1 MELKKEIFREYDIRG
16 IYNKELD
23 ETTAYLIGKAYGTKL
38 RQLNKK
44 ETVVAYDNRLS
55 SVILEE
61 NLVKG
66 LIETGITV
74 KRLGL
79 ATTPMCYFAANF
91 YGTNASMMIT
101 ASHNPKEYNGFKF
114 SYNGIHNAYG
124 DSVKEIYDIIQS
136 NNFEKGNG
144 IVEDVDITIPYTHL
158 LLDKIELGKRPIKV
172 VYDCGNGTTSVIADQ
187 IFANLTVESI
197 PLFNTSDGTFPNHH
211 PDPCVYENLTKLKE
225 TVLETGADLGI
236 GYDGDGDRVGFI
248 DNLGNM
254 IETDKFM
261 IIIWR
266 HLYNK
271 VENKKALFDVKC
283 TKALED
289 ELEKLGITPIEYRTG
304 NSYTRAATSEGNFPF
319 GGELSGHVYF
329 RDKFPGYDDGIYAG
343 IRLIELLSHTD
354 KPLNTLLDGIN
365 KYYSTEELKVT
376 VEDEIK
382 FEIIEKMKQYCLSKK
397 YYFLTIDG
405 VKAKFEDGFAL
416 VRASNTGPNITMR
429 FEATTEK
436 RLKELQDEFT
446 KELNRVI
453 KEQQNL
459 NY

>member
-16 IYNKELD
+16 VYGQELD
-23 ETTAYLIGKAYGTKL
+23 EGTAYLIGKAYGTKL
-38 RQLNKK
+38 RELNKK

-55 SVILEE
+55 SPILEE

-66 LIETGITV
+66 LLETGIDV
-74 KRLGL
+74 LRMGL
-79 ATTPMCYFAANF
+79 ATTPMCYFAANY

-124 DSVKEIYDIIQS
+124 AAVKEIYEIIT
-136 NNFEKGNG
+136 KGEFATG
-144 IVEDVDITIPYTHL
+144 EGTVKEVDITKPYIDL
-158 LLDKIELGKRPIKV
+158 ILNKIELGDRPIKV

-187 IFANLTVESI
+187 IFANLNVESI
-197 PLFNTSDGTFPNHH
+197 PLFNVSDGTFPNHH
-211 PDPCVYENLTKLKE
+211 PDPCVYDNLTKLKE
-225 TVLETGADLGI
+225 KVLEVNADLGI

-248 DNLGNM
+248 DNNGNM

-261 IIIWR
+261 IIMWR
-266 HLYNK
+266 YLYNK

-289 ELEKLGITPIEYRTG
+289 ELLKLGITPIEYRTG
-304 NSYTRAATSEGNFPF
+304 NSYTRAATAEHETPL

-343 IRLIELLSHTD
+343 MRLIELLSHTD
-354 KPLNTLLDGIN
+354 KPLSSMLDGIN
-365 KYYSTEELKVT
+365 KYYSTEELKIR
-376 VEDEIK
+376 VEDKIK
-382 FEIIEKMKQYCLSKK
+382 FEVIEKMKQYCLSKK
-397 YYFLTIDG
+397 YNFLTIDG
-405 VKAKFEDGFAL
+405 VKAKFDDGFAL

-429 FEATTEK
+429 FEATTEE
-436 RLKELQDEFT
+436 RLKELQDKFT
-446 KELNRVI
+446 AELHRCI
-453 KEQQNL
+453 EETK
-459 NY
+459 